1 MAPRG
6 MLVDTH
12 CHIDGDRFDDD
23 RALVL
28 ARARDAGV
36 KAMVNVGCDLPS
48 SERSLAL
55 AHTHADVWA
64 TVGIHP
70 HEAKDAPA
78 GFDDELVHLCSDPRC
93 VAVGEC
99 GLDYHYDHSPRAVQR
114 DVFARHIAVA
124 RRAKKP
130 LVLHIRNGATDGPA
144 FTEAVDILRTERAV
158 DVGGVFHC
166 FTGTVD
172 EAKAALDLGF
182 LLSFPG
188 VVTFKNN
195 GQLGDV
201 ARMCPVDRFVVETDA
216 PYMAPVPHR
225 GKRNE
230 PAFVAHTAAFVAQV
244 RGQGV
249 DDVIRSTGENAQRLF
264 GLPPSTSST

>member
-1 MAPRG
+1 

-12 CHIDGDRFDDD
+12 CHIDGDLFEAD

-28 ARARDAGV
+28 ARARAAGV
-36 KAMVNVGCDLPS
+36 AAMVNVGCDLPS
-48 SERSLAL
+48 SRRSLAL
-55 AHTHADVWA
+55 AHAHDDVWA

-70 HEAKDAPA
+70 HEAKDAPP
-78 GFDDELVHLCSDPRC
+78 GFDEELVTLCRDPRC

-114 DVFARHIAVA
+114 EVFARQIAAA

-130 LVLHIRNGATDGPA
+130 LVLHVRNAAQDGPA
-144 FTEAVDILRTERAV
+144 FVESVDILRAEQAR

-166 FTGTVD
+166 FTGSAE

-195 GQLGDV
+195 GQLSDV
-201 ARMCPVDRFVVETDA
+201 ARLCPADRFVVETDA

-244 RGQGV
+244 RGEAL
-249 DDVIRSTGENAQRLF
+249 DDLVRVTGENARRLF
-264 GLPPSTSST
+264 GLPSPSAGET